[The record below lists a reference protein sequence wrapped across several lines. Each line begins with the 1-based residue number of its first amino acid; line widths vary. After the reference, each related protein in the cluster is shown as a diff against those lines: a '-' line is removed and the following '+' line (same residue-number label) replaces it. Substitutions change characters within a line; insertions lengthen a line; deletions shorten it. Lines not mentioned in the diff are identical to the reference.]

1 MKALNPSHWT
11 ARESPFLEY
20 FKCGL
25 KSEFFFST
33 EDGEW
38 RVRVW
43 GCYPDPTDEAA
54 PEETQILSYFVPC
67 LPLVSLLRV
76 IFRIVF
82 LNV

>member
-11 ARESPFLEY
+11 ARESPFLEC

-25 KSEFFFST
+25 KSEFFFSSFMPRW
-33 EDGEW
+33 W

-54 PEETQILSYFVPC
+54 PEEIQILSYFVLC

-76 IFRIVF
+76 F